1 MFLVEFMLD
10 QRAPPADNLSHFA
23 FKYGE
28 REVRLTGKRVT
39 DQAAYRRM
47 ISEALVP
54 PNPNELDS
62 TVSIVRGRA

>member
-1 MFLVEFMLD
+1 MFRVEVMPVSARPRRELI
-10 QRAPPADNLSHFA
+10 HFA
-23 FKYGE
+23 SKYGE
-28 REVRLTGKRVT
+28 REDRLTSETVH

-62 TVSIVRGRA
+62 TVSTVRRLA